1 MSDGSAFLCGSCL
14 CFVVVPAVILIAL
27 SFQTLEPVEYGL
39 NFNAITM
46 SLENTTYS
54 VAGLYFL
61 GFGHWFIRF
70 PRIIQTIEFMANSEN
85 QLLHTRTADGLPLTL
100 GLSFQYRYMP
110 EHLHTLYLTYKGNHQ
125 AVYIQQAT
133 AAIANTACNYSAYT
147 FFNDKQG
154 IAIAMQ
160 GYLNDKFTKQL
171 YAQIEALQ
179 INQVELPSSFQD
191 AILTSIAT
199 KQNITRSERYK
210 ENMQVT
216 FSTQRMVAEQT
227 ANQTVIAARGE
238 ANRKLQQARANA
250 KITEQTVQAEMT
262 AYSGL
267 NGALSLNAAT
277 SLDYI
282 WWDTLQ
288 SAASLPN
295 APSKE
300 FLVGLDPAA
309 YIKGGSSKR

>member
-1 MSDGSAFLCGSCL
+1 MSDSGTFLCGSCL
-14 CFVVVPAVILIAL
+14 CFVAIPAVILIAL
-27 SFQTLEPVEYGL
+27 SFATLEPVEYGL

-61 GFGHWFIRF
+61 GFGHWFIKF

-85 QLLHTRTADGLPLTL
+85 QLLHTRTSDGLPLTL

-110 EHLHTLYLTYKGNHQ
+110 EHLYTLYLTYKGEHH
-125 AVYIQQAT
+125 AVYVNTAT
-133 AAIANTACNYSAYT
+133 ASIANVACNYSAYT

-154 IAIAMQ
+154 IAVAMQ
-160 GYLNDKFTKQL
+160 RYLNQKFTTQL

-179 INQVELPSSFQD
+179 ITQVELPNSFQE

-216 FSTQRMVAEQT
+216 FQTQRMVAEQQ
-227 ANQTVIAARGE
+227 ANQTVITARGE
-238 ANRKLQQARANA
+238 ANKKLQQANANA
-250 KITEQTVQAEMT
+250 KITEQTVRAEIG
-262 AYSGL
+262 AYSNL
-267 NGALSLNAAT
+267 NNNLNFQSEESLN
-277 SLDYI
+277 YI

-288 SAASLPN
+288 SAASKPG

-300 FLVGLDPAA
+300 FLIGLDPAA
-309 YIKGGSSKR
+309 YIKGGK